1 MDLEICVE
9 ISWSYKKQR
18 SSENFKATIAMFW
31 KEMKLISLK
40 VANAMVLQTIN
51 FTSLDFKYKTELY
64 TSFEWNEYTFIDFD
78 SNFPHK
84 LNVGDIVKKCPKLLS
99 KP

>member
-1 MDLEICVE
+1 MI
-9 ISWSYKKQR
+9 
-18 SSENFKATIAMFW
+18 
-31 KEMKLISLK
+31 
-40 VANAMVLQTIN
+40 LQTIN

-84 LNVGDIVKKCPKLLS
+84 LNVDDIVKKCPKLLS